1 MLEDYLM
8 TDVLINQKSII
19 MKATTIL
26 IIATLLTWILAGSK
40 VCGQTVAIGHVSAEI
55 VESVS
60 AASAAITS
68 FELAKATEITSTNLA
83 SETLN
88 LGAITIFSGKDV
100 TCNVVFKPASLSD
113 SAGNGFMIEPAVQNE
128 LFASATRPNGS
139 QTIQLG
145 GTTNRT
151 SSQASGLYAGSYTV
165 VFAYN

>member
-1 MLEDYLM
+1 
-8 TDVLINQKSII
+8 
-19 MKATTIL
+19 MKTTTVL
-26 IIATLLTWILAGSK
+26 IIATLLTWILAGSE

-60 AASAAITS
+60 ASSATISS
-68 FELAKATEITSTNLA
+68 FELPKATENTSVNLA

-88 LGAITIFSGKDV
+88 LGAITIFSGKDI

-113 SAGNGFMIEPAVQNE
+113 SAGNGFTIEPAVQNDV
-128 LFASATRPNGS
+128 FASAAKANGS
-139 QTIQLG
+139 QTIRLG

-151 SSQASGLYAGSYTV
+151 SSQASGLYEGSYTV